1 MAPLRQNMDYQAT
14 MFSPTKGTTMI
25 LSKEQAILK
34 AQAQLDQL
42 IVSVHQAV
50 EQASRID
57 QVERD
62 LIAQLLDL
70 GLTLLNLFVAQ
81 HGNGDLGATTQTD
94 QGRTLRRLAQTYERR
109 HYLTAYPPLRTVLS
123 AIPPATA

>member
-34 AQAQLDQL
+34 AQAQL